1 MGTTSHTTPVTP
13 EELHRAQATAERMGN
28 SSTPAINS
36 KQFVF
41 FAAFDGT
48 MNIASDP
55 SFSGDTQTTSVGQ
68 LWDQYK
74 TGRIGNPN
82 AQGNYYAGVGTPST
96 NGATVDPFRVTEQ
109 INTTAEQAYKD
120 FERQATKWLAEDPT
134 RSPADL
140 TTSITAFS
148 RGCPSGV
155 VFAQM
160 LNERGITIDGVR
172 HNVPVAG
179 MLLTDPVSTGFLD
192 SLKIPQNVNPNNIT
206 VIRAQNEW
214 RTAFAADDYSKDK
227 RVHTFKVPGNHGDA
241 GDLYDNGLGALYLQG
256 STQFLTKKVTQ
267 VQFDGF

>member
-13 EELHRAQATAERMGN
+13 EELHRAQATANDLG
-28 SSTPAINS
+28 SASTPTITS

-48 MNIASDP
+48 NNIASDP

-68 LWDQYK
+68 LWSQYAPL
-74 TGRIGNPN
+74 RASHPN
-82 AQGNYYAGVGTPST
+82 ANGNYYAGVGTPGT
-96 NGATVDPFRVTEQ
+96 NGATINPFGVTEQ
-109 INTTAEQAYKD
+109 IHATAEKAYKD
-120 FERQATKWLAEDPT
+120 FTEQATDWLAKDPT
-134 RSPADL
+134 RTPADL

-214 RTAFAADDYSKDK
+214 RTAFAADDYSEDK

-241 GDLYDNGLGALYLQG
+241 GDLYDNGLGALCLQG

>member
-13 EELHRAQATAERMGN
+13 EELRLAQATAIDLGN
-28 SSTPAINS
+28 SSTTAISS

-48 MNIASDP
+48 NNIASDP

-74 TGRIGNPN
+74 KGNPN
-82 AQGNYYAGVGTPST
+82 NPNAGGDYYPGVGTPGT
-96 NGATVDPFRVTEQ
+96 NGATVDPFQVTRQ
-109 INTTAEQAYKD
+109 IHATAEKAYGHFVIQAN
-120 FERQATKWLAEDPT
+120 EWLLKDPT
-134 RSPADL
+134 RTPADL